1 MMTRRFCIAGP
12 IIPEKHYFLPHR
24 LDWPLL
30 NSFIENQFYFVL
42 HAPRQS
48 GKTTAIREY
57 VNYLNHEHRAYTTLY
72 LSTEPA
78 HSAKN
83 DVQKAMFWLLVQLKS
98 EIIKQLDNQLEIIR
112 HLDDILKEPFIREDS
127 FFNFLNYWAS
137 ENAKPIVLFLDEID
151 GLVADPLIALLK
163 QLRTGH
169 SDRPKHFPQSV
180 CLIGVRD
187 LRDYKIKSKEDVER
201 GVLYS
206 PFNVKAESVRLPDF
220 SLEEVNI
227 LYLQHTQETG
237 QIFTADAIQYAYH
250 LTRGQPWL
258 VNALA
263 YQACFR
269 ENEDR
274 TIIIDKVIIDKAKD
288 KLIARRDTHID
299 ALLDRLND
307 ERVRGVLDAI
317 ISSKTEISS
326 FESDDL
332 QYVRDLGLLKENSLE
347 IANPIYQEIIPR
359 TLVDTVQQMIPN
371 TIAGYLDNPNKLNM
385 HKLLS
390 GFSQFFRENVGLWG
404 PKFQYQESMPH
415 LLLMAFLQRVINGGG
430 SIHREYALGRKRVDL
445 LIIWKNQKF
454 VIEIQIK
461 RNSNTL
467 ENGLL
472 QTAEYMDIS
481 GAAEGHL
488 VIFDRDSSKTWEEK
502 ISTNAELIGNK
513 TIQVW
518 RL

>member
-1 MMTRRFCIAGP
+1 MPRTFCIAGP
-12 IIPEKHYFLPHR
+12 IVPEKHYFLPHR
-24 LDWPLL
+24 LDWDQL

-57 VNYLNHEHRAYTTLY
+57 VHYLNHVNQKYTTLY

-78 HSAKN
+78 HSVKN
-83 DVQKAMFWLLVQLKS
+83 DVQKAMFWLLVQLKT
-98 EIIKQLDNQLEIIR
+98 EITKQLDNQLEIID
-112 HLDDILKEPFIREDS
+112 HLEHILSEPVIREDS
-127 FFNFLNYWAS
+127 FFNFLHYWAEFNPKS
-137 ENAKPIVLFLDEID
+137 IVLFLDEID

-163 QLRTGH
+163 QLRTGY

-187 LRDYKIKSKEDVER
+187 LRDYKIKSKEHLEH

-206 PFNVKAESVRLPDF
+206 PFNIKAESIRLPDF
-220 SLEEVNI
+220 SEEEVKT

-237 QIFTADAIQYAYH
+237 QIFTADAISYAYY
-250 LTRGQPWL
+250 LTHGQPWL

-269 ENEDR
+269 DVLDR
-274 TIIIDKVIIDKAKD
+274 SVRIDRDIIDIAKD

-299 ALLDRLND
+299 ALFDRLND
-307 ERVRGVLDAI
+307 GRVRGVLDAI
-317 ISSKTEISS
+317 ISGKTEISS
-326 FESDDL
+326 FNPDDL

-371 TIAGYLDNPNKLNM
+371 TMANYLDNANTLNM
-385 HKLLS
+385 HKLLI
-390 GFSQFFRENVGLWG
+390 GFTQFFRENAEVWG

-430 SIHREYALGRKRVDL
+430 TVHREYALGRKRVDL
-445 LIIWKNQKF
+445 LVTWKNKKY
-454 VIEIQIK
+454 VIEIKIK
-461 RNSNTL
+461 RDSNTL
-467 ENGLL
+467 DKGLI
-472 QTAEYMDIS
+472 QTAEYMDIA
-481 GAAEGHL
+481 GTEDGHL
-488 VIFDRDSSKTWEEK
+488 VIFDRDPNKTWEEK
-502 ISTNAELIGNK
+502 ISTRIEKIDNK
-513 TIQVW
+513 KIYVYQ
-518 RL
+518 L